1 MAKRYGMTWAKAV
14 LLAVSAIISVAP
26 LPLSVA
32 AETNFDIVPKLLAS
46 WQYDSNYFLANT
58 NERPVFTYLL
68 QPGID
73 LGIQT
78 AKSSVQLDYT
88 LNAYWYDDRETVP
101 PLERAASDD
110 DYVGHT
116 FDLQMR
122 YQAFTRLQFGLDN
135 LYLLTRDPA
144 QSDAFSDSILR
155 LKYHLNAL
163 TPFLVYEFGPKF
175 NVAARY
181 RNTQINY
188 VDTDM
193 GDSDENRGIFDLIY
207 NLNSR
212 NSIDLQY
219 QYWQKN
225 YDVGTDYTSNQAKLI
240 FRRQM
245 RAFDIIVGGG
255 YQNRKFG
262 DSDLGDIGAFTY
274 NIAIDGEILEKRRA
288 YATLRAEQNLN
299 DQSFSADYFIATR
312 FSLSGGYEFTS
323 KLSAGALASYQI
335 SDYQLT
341 SRKDK
346 TYTLSGN
353 VNYRLARWMALNV
366 AVGYENRDSNIN
378 GLSYDNTFVIASLN
392 FFYELGRK

>member
-1 MAKRYGMTWAKAV
+1 MTWAKAV
-14 LLAVSAIISVAP
+14 LLAVSAILSVAL

-68 QPGID
+68 QPGVD

-78 AKSSVQLDYT
+78 AKSSVQVDYT
-88 LNAYWYDDRETVP
+88 LNAYWYDDRDTVP

-163 TPFLVYEFGPKF
+163 TPFVVYEFGPKF
-175 NVAARY
+175 SVAARY
-181 RNTQINY
+181 RNTLINY
-188 VDTDM
+188 VDTDI
-193 GDSDENRGIFDLIY
+193 GDSDENRGIFDFIY

-212 NSIDLQY
+212 NSLDLQY

-225 YDVGTDYTSNQAKLI
+225 YDVGTDYTSNQVKLI

-255 YQNRKFG
+255 YQNRKFD

-274 NIAIDGEILEKRRA
+274 NVAIDGEILEKRRA

-299 DQSFSADYFIATR
+299 DQSFSPDYFIATR
-312 FSLSGGYEFTS
+312 FSLTGGYEFTP

-341 SRKDK
+341 SRKDN
-346 TYTLSGN
+346 TYTVSGN
-353 VNYRLARWMALNV
+353 LNYRLARWMALNV
-366 AVGYENRDSNIN
+366 AVGYESRDSNID
-378 GLSYDNTFVIASLN
+378 GLDYDNTFVIASLN
-392 FFYELGRK
+392 FSYELGRK

>member
-1 MAKRYGMTWAKAV
+1 MTSGKSVFLAV
-14 LLAVSAIISVAP
+14 LVILSAALLP
-26 LPLSVA
+26 LPVA
-32 AETNFDIVPKLLAS
+32 EAADFDIVPKLLAS

-78 AKSSVQLDYT
+78 AKSSVELDYT
-88 LNAYWYDDRETVP
+88 LNAYWYDDRDTVP
-101 PLERAASDD
+101 PGERAASDD

-116 FDLQMR
+116 FDLKMR
-122 YQAFTRLQFGLDN
+122 YQAFTRLQFGLDE

-175 NVAARY
+175 SVAARY
-181 RNTQINY
+181 RNTKINY
-188 VDTDM
+188 VDTDI
-193 GDSDENRGIFDLIY
+193 GDSDENRGIFDFIY

-225 YDVGTDYTSNQAKLI
+225 YDVATDYTSNQVKLI

-255 YQNRKFG
+255 YQNRKFD

-274 NIAIDGEILEKRRA
+274 NVAIDGEILEKRRA
-288 YATLRAEQNLN
+288 YATLSAEQNLN
-299 DQSFSADYFIATR
+299 DQSFGDDYFIATR
-312 FSLSGGYEFTS
+312 FSLIGGYEFTS

-341 SRKDK
+341 PRKDN
-346 TYTLSGN
+346 TYTVSGN